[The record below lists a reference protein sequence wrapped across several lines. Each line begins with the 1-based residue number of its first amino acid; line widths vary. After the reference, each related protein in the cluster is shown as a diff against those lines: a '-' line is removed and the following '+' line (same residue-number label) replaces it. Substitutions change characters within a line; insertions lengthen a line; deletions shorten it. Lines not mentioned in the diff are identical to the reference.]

1 MFEIKLW
8 LDFGFV
14 ELYFKMNHTGKS
26 LSRLVIDE
34 LRVDQRGR
42 IIVPCSVPVVNNM
55 VCQGLAFST
64 QVWQLGSWVALLGN
78 GAFQCLLQ

>member
-1 MFEIKLW
+1 MVGFW
-8 LDFGFV
+8 LCGAV
-14 ELYFKMNHTGKS
+14 LQNEPHRKIAEQ
-26 LSRLVIDE
+26 VIDE
-34 LRVDQRGR
+34 LRVDQRGQ

-64 QVWQLGSWVALLGN
+64 QVWQPGSWVALLGN